1 MFLRSMLFYVGLS
14 HDTLIFLIPLNICN
28 FAIIGCVYLDRQ
40 LCRFQIFDQAKYS
53 ISIYHLSYGDVIG
66 KQPFSSENKH
76 NCLVFHQLIHFSPFS
91 CQAGSIN
98 RISPLERNKII
109 RDLQS
114 L

>member
-1 MFLRSMLFYVGLS
+1 MDG
-14 HDTLIFLIPLNICN
+14 
-28 FAIIGCVYLDRQ
+28 Q

-53 ISIYHLSYGDVIG
+53 ISIYHSSFGDVTG

-91 CQAGSIN
+91 YEAGSID